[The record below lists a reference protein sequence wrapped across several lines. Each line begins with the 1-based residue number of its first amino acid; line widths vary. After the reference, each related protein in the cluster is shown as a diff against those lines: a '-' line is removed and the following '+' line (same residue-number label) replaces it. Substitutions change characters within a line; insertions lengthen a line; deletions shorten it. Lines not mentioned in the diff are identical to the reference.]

1 MALDVTATQN
11 GAFVPNGGNATESP
25 AGTFNLNNAIPLTTL
40 FCTGH
45 VPVRPGQ
52 RVKMR
57 VTAALPGG
65 ATATTVRMVIGYRN
79 AAGGLVAG
87 LTDPIAVALGAS
99 QTWEFDGGTVPA
111 GTAVARLYLSN
122 VNTGNGLAVTVSSLA
137 LISTGAAE
145 ELLAATLERPYRR
158 AALDLLNTVAPQFAA
173 GVPGLL
179 AGQLTDL
186 CRTYGDAIAL
196 DAVYCNPEAAAVV
209 APPTEINPLDGLRHR
224 AVGAGRLVAERA
236 LPGKASKWLLTVD
249 IREVA

>member
-1 MALDVTATQN
+1 MALDVTATQT
-11 GAFVPNGGNATESP
+11 GVFVLSSGSATESP
-25 AGTFNLNNAIPLTTL
+25 AGTFNLANGIAVGTWFATW
-40 FCTGH
+40 H

-65 ATATTVRMVIGYRN
+65 ATATSVRMVIRFHA

-87 LTDPIAVALGAS
+87 LTDPVGVALGAS
-99 QTWEFDGGTVPA
+99 QTWEFDAGTVPA

-122 VNTGNGLAVTVSSLA
+122 VNTGNGLKVAVSALSLV
-137 LISTGAAE
+137 STGAAE
-145 ELLAATLERPYRR
+145 ELLAAQLERPYRR
-158 AALDLLNTVAPQFAA
+158 TALDLLNTAAPQFAA

-179 AGQLTDL
+179 AGQLTYL
-186 CRTYGDAIAL
+186 CRTYADAIAL

-209 APPTEINPLDGLRHR
+209 APPNPLDGLRHR

-236 LPGKASKWLLTVD
+236 LPGKASKWLLTVE